1 MATSCPSLI
10 VTPLRDPT
18 HHGPHSRLPLDRQAV
33 LDPVLLAAGVDQH
46 PLIAEVL
53 ETPGDDVGVD
63 AGAAA
68 VHDDLDRQIGQQ
80 PRGQPIDLIVRA
92 PEPVSV
98 TRLTDL
104 LWGDDPPKNPDNA
117 LQTQIS
123 YLRKALTPA
132 GGPPL
137 IVTEAGGYALAVEPD
152 QIDARRFEALVRSTD
167 EDIAEHEDGGDPY
180 AAIAALDD

>member
-1 MATSCPSLI
+1 MA
-10 VTPLRDPT
+10 
-18 HHGPHSRLPLDRQAV
+18 
-33 LDPVLLAAGVDQH
+33 
-46 PLIAEVL
+46 
-53 ETPGDDVGVD
+53 
-63 AGAAA
+63 
-68 VHDDLDRQIGQQ
+68 
-80 PRGQPIDLIVRA
+80 LIVRA

-137 IVTEAGGYALAVEPD
+137 IVTEAE
-152 QIDARRFEALVRSTD
+152 I
-167 EDIAEHEDGGDPY
+167 EDSVGRLERAC
-180 AAIAALDD
+180 AAISTSQSKRAAS

>member
-1 MATSCPSLI
+1 MEFRILG
-10 VTPLRDPT
+10 PLW
-18 HHGPHSRLPLDRQAV
+18 
-33 LDPVLLAAGVDQH
+33 
-46 PLIAEVL
+46 
-53 ETPGDDVGVD
+53 VGGRG
-63 AGAAA
+63 GAA
-68 VHDDLDRQIGQQ
+68 VDLRRGL
-80 PRGQPIDLIVRA
+80 PRTLLVALIVRA

-152 QIDARRFEALVRSTD
+152 KIDARRFEALVRSTD